1 MDNVCE
7 IIRAE
12 PPGAPDNLDLV
23 DCLTFLALA
32 ILKLGK
38 GPKATKGLLKKTRY
52 FFNHENVNLPQEWV
66 RRGLYYSWVQKV
78 LRNIEISSL
87 SNKSEQE
94 WENATIFV
102 NMIQKNV
109 VRDRK
114 QPQLEEPATEVQILC
129 EKWLE
134 KSKSKQNINQWWL
147 TSVN

>member
-38 GPKATKGLLKKTRY
+38 SPKATKGLLKKTRY
-52 FFNHENVNLPQEWV
+52 FFNHENVNEPMEWV
-66 RRGLYYSWVQKV
+66 RRRLYYSFVQKV
-78 LRNIEISSL
+78 LRNIEMLSS
-87 SNKSEQE
+87 SREDSQE
-94 WENATIFV
+94 LENATIWV

-114 QPQLEEPATEVQILC
+114 QPQLEEAATDVQILC
-129 EKWLE
+129 EKWVE
-134 KSKSKQNINQWWL
+134 KSKSNKNQNIK
-147 TSVN
+147 

>member
-52 FFNHENVNLPQEWV
+52 FFNHENVNEPMEWV
-66 RRGLYYSWVQKV
+66 RRRLYYSFVQKV
-78 LRNIEISSL
+78 LRNIEMLSSPREDSHEL
-87 SNKSEQE
+87 
-94 WENATIFV
+94 ENATIWV

-134 KSKSKQNINQWWL
+134 KSKSKQNINQ
-147 TSVN
+147 

>member
-12 PPGAPDNLDLV
+12 PPGSPDDLDLV

-38 GPKATKGLLKKTRY
+38 SPKATKGLLKKTRY

-134 KSKSKQNINQWWL
+134 KSKSKQNINQ
-147 TSVN
+147 